1 MKNINDLHIS
11 RSLQKYYRLLNHLS
25 RVKFEQKKNQ
35 RLVKTLVNQEILSTH
50 STTNPL
56 QQVNKLLQW
65 DKKTYVKKYNM
76 GKSKKLLD

>member
-35 RLVKTLVNQEILSTH
+35 RLVKTLV
-50 STTNPL
+50 
-56 QQVNKLLQW
+56 
-65 DKKTYVKKYNM
+65 
-76 GKSKKLLD
+76 